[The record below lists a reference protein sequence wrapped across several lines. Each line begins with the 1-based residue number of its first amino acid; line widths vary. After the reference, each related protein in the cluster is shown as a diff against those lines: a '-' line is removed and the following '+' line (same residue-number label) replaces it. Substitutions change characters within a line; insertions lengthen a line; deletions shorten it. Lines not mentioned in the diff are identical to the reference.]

1 MKTIDGMEELKE
13 KLGRLTQSLYTEEA
27 VNVYLTAA
35 RKIRD
40 EARHQAPIS
49 RWPIV
54 SVWRGSRGDSTARR
68 ERGALRKSIV
78 AYAYRGQAGKG
89 IGPGAA
95 AQVNVRWGLQRAP
108 HAHLVEFGTGP
119 RTPTSGRVMMFPALG
134 GRRWIAARRVG
145 PTPPNPFFRRAVER
159 ASPAA
164 LDAARD
170 RIAKILEGASQ
181 K

>member
-1 MKTIDGMEELKE
+1 MKTIDGLEELKA
-13 KLGRLTQSLYTEEA
+13 KLGQLTQSLYSEEA
-27 VNVYLTAA
+27 VSVYLTAA

-40 EARHQAPIS
+40 EARRQAPIS

-54 SVWRGSRGDSTARR
+54 SLWRGSRGTSTVRR

-78 AYAYRGQAGKG
+78 AYAYRGNAGKG

-95 AQVNVRWGLQRAP
+95 TQVNVRWGLQRAP
-108 HAHLVEFGTGP
+108 HAHLVEFGTAS
-119 RTPTSGRVMMFPALG
+119 RATRSAKAMMFPALG
-134 GRRWIAARRVG
+134 GKGWIAAKRVG
-145 PTPPNPFFRRAVER
+145 PTPPNRFFRRAVER
-159 ASPAA
+159 AGPAA

-170 RIAKILEGASQ
+170 RIARILEGTAQ

>member
-1 MKTIDGMEELKE
+1 MKTIDGLEELKT
-13 KLGRLTQSLYTEEA
+13 KLGQLTQSLYSEEA

-40 EARHQAPIS
+40 EARRQAPVS
-49 RWPIV
+49 RWPII
-54 SVWRGSRGDSTARR
+54 SLWRGSRGASTSRR

-108 HAHLVEFGTGP
+108 HAHLVEFGTGT
-119 RTPTSGRVMMFPALG
+119 RTAKSGKVMMFPALG
-134 GRRWIAARRVG
+134 GQRWIAAKRVG

-159 ASPAA
+159 AGPVA

-170 RIAKILEGASQ
+170 RIAKILEGTAR

>member
-1 MKTIDGMEELKE
+1 MKTIDGMEELNA
-13 KLGRLTQSLYTEEA
+13 KLSQLTQSLYSEEA
-27 VNVYLTAA
+27 VSVYLTAA

-40 EARHQAPIS
+40 EARRQAPVS
-49 RWPIV
+49 RWPII
-54 SVWRGSRGDSTARR
+54 SLWRGSRGASTARR

-78 AYAYRGQAGKG
+78 AYAFRGQAGKG

-95 AQVNVRWGLQRAP
+95 AQVNVRWGIQRAP
-108 HAHLVEFGTGP
+108 HAHLVEFGTRA
-119 RTPTSGRVMMFPALG
+119 RTSNSGKVMMFPALG
-134 GRRWIAARRVG
+134 GQRWIAARRVG

-159 ASPAA
+159 AGPVA

-170 RIAKILEGASQ
+170 RIAKILEGAAQ

>member
-1 MKTIDGMEELKE
+1 LKTIDGLEELKT
-13 KLGRLTQSLYTEEA
+13 KLGQLTQSLYSEEA

-40 EARHQAPIS
+40 EARRQAPVS
-49 RWPIV
+49 RWPII
-54 SVWRGSRGDSTARR
+54 SLWRGSRGASTARR

-108 HAHLVEFGTGP
+108 HAHLVEFGTAS
-119 RTPTSGRVMMFPALG
+119 RTAKSGKVMMFPAMG
-134 GRRWIAARRVG
+134 GQRWIAAKRVG
-145 PTPPNPFFRRAVER
+145 PTPPNPFFRRTVER
-159 ASPAA
+159 AGPVA

-170 RIAKILEGASQ
+170 RIAKILEGTAQ